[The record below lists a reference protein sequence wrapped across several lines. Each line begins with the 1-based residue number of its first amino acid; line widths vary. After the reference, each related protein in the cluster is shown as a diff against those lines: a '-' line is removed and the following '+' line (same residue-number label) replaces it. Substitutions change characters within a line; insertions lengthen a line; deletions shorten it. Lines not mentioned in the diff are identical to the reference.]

1 MKMKLHRSMLIRG
14 MLLLFFAMLFFPSCS
29 PKIAEE
35 IRRHTYPPK
44 FDYITS
50 EELKSTMWR
59 FAAQVKQLDDVMQKP
74 EFPAEDRRREAIRI
88 LSEMERV
95 SMDLGT
101 GGWPGNHPEISR
113 NIIVFRRDLAAAR
126 RALETDPPLYYL
138 AGTISGACSHC
149 HSAR

>member
-1 MKMKLHRSMLIRG
+1 MKVKPRRSTLTPG
-14 MLLLFFAMLFFPSCS
+14 VLLLFFAILFFPACS

-44 FDYITS
+44 FDYSTS
-50 EELKSTMWR
+50 EELRSTMWR

-74 EFPAEDRRREAIRI
+74 ELPAEDRRREAIRI

-101 GGWPGNHPEISR
+101 GWPGNHPEVSR
-113 NIIVFRRDLAAAR
+113 NIVVFRRDLTAAR
-126 RALETDPPLYYL
+126 HALEMDPPLYYL

>member
-1 MKMKLHRSMLIRG
+1 MKVKPHRSTLSPG
-14 MLLLFFAMLFFPSCS
+14 MLLLFFVILVFSACS

-74 EFPAEDRRREAIRI
+74 ELPAEDRRREVIRI
-88 LSEMERV
+88 LSEMEKV

-101 GGWPGNHPEISR
+101 GGWPGNHPGVSR
-113 NIIVFRRDLAAAR
+113 NIVVFRGELASAR